1 MLLRKPTRIELKPE
15 DKEVCLSK
23 IKSSVAFFLRLC
35 FAADTC
41 QACSTKASSKR
52 RQRHKLAN
60 RRQEDS
66 SQSLTNNNRQANA
79 WARLSAITK
88 GLESVRYWLQGG
100 KESVASRIG
109 YRK

>member
-15 DKEVCLSK
+15 DKEVCSSK
-23 IKSSVAFFLRLC
+23 LLKSSVDFLRLC
-35 FAADTC
+35 FAAETC

-52 RQRHKLAN
+52 KQRHKLGN
-60 RRQEDS
+60 RRQGDS
-66 SQSLTNNNRQANA
+66 SQTLINTRQANA
-79 WARLSAITK
+79 QRCLCVYT
-88 GLESVRYWLQGG
+88 GLESVRYSLQGA